1 MEISVLIAEVAM
13 EIAYNHDF
21 LQKIA
26 EKHGAESARACGM
39 SSSVGGIG
47 PLLKER
53 IAAQAEQGVEVIG
66 ITLMYENVWVQG
78 VHQWGQIYIQK
89 KNVGK
94 FLRGQLEDAKI
105 HFTLPLPDGGKT
117 EVKVWKTMLGK
128 GTVYLL
134 DAPDVASV
142 VYPGPEDAP
151 PETKNPGEW
160 AEKQKLNQYWLVGR
174 GALALLKE
182 LNRKPDFLI
191 QSETPTFFAN
201 HFLIDDAFRSD
212 PFFHGI
218 KYIFNDHTPLEY
230 AHPVWNEAQVAKA
243 KVHEEFARH
252 KNYWNAQAKSIDVTR
267 LLIGVSAYTF
277 GVSKKHG
284 VVMRSMPSLK
294 GMEDKISTITN
305 GIAVKD
311 WQHSDYLGW
320 QKLTDE
326 ETIWLKE
333 KKKNELIDWAWKR
346 YRLWVNWRSKVRGK
360 CFVLWTRR
368 ITSYKRFDVLHSLLK
383 DPAMRKRFLATEIV
397 VLVGGRVHQNDN
409 LSQNVMFNLH
419 EVTQDKD
426 LSDRVVVIDN
436 YNIWDAPML
445 FSGVD
450 ATIMLADDGREASAT
465 GFMKAQVNGAAVIGC
480 QDGAVPESV
489 TFWKEGDANGNGFN
503 VPYVNGQPQPE
514 GLLNAFEQ
522 MNRVYKDPAARAKL
536 IKASFQA
543 ETFVNVDRTA
553 GEMIRL
559 YRSLQQQ

>member
-1 MEISVLIAEVAM
+1 MLIAEVAM
-13 EIAYNHDF
+13 EIAYHHGF

-26 EKHGAESARACGM
+26 EKYNAEAARACGM

-53 IAAQAEQGVEVIG
+53 IESQAELGADVIG
-66 ITLMYENVWVQG
+66 ISLLYNSVWVQG
-78 VHQWGQIYIQK
+78 VHQWGQIFIEK
-89 KNVGK
+89 KNVGAY
-94 FLRGQLEDAKI
+94 LRSVLEDANIK
-105 HFTLPLPDGGKT
+105 FNLTLPDGSQT

-151 PETKNPGEW
+151 PDNANAHEW
-160 AEKQKLNQYWLVGR
+160 AERQKLNQSWLVGR
-174 GALALLKE
+174 GSLALLKE
-182 LNRKPDFLI
+182 LNRRPDFLL

-201 HFLIDDAFRSD
+201 HFLIDDAFRTD

-243 KVHEEFARH
+243 KIHEEFARH
-252 KNYWNAQAKSIDVTR
+252 KNYWNAQTKSIDVTR
-267 LLIGVSAYTF
+267 LLIGVSTYTF

-311 WQHSDYLGW
+311 WQHPDYRGW
-320 QKLTDE
+320 DKLTDE
-326 ETIWLKE
+326 QLIALKE

-346 YRLWVNWRSKVRGK
+346 YRLWVNWRGKVRGK
-360 CFVLWTRR
+360 CFALWTRR
-368 ITSYKRFDVLHSLLK
+368 VTSYKRFDVLHSLLK
-383 DPAMRKRFLATEIV
+383 DPAMKKRLLATDVV
-397 VLVGGRVHQNDN
+397 VLVGGRLHQNDN
-409 LSQNVMFNLH
+409 LSQNVVFSLLDL
-419 EVTQDKD
+419 VTHDKE
-426 LSDRVVVIDN
+426 LADRVLVIDN
-436 YNIWDAPML
+436 YNIWDAPKL

-489 TFWKEGDANGNGFN
+489 TFWKEGEPEANGFN

-522 MNRVYKDPAARAKL
+522 MNRVYHDLPARARL
-536 IKASFQA
+536 VRASFKA

-559 YRSLQQQ
+559 YQSLQK